1 MRKGPARKMGQG
13 HSGDRGRIEARWPA
27 AAACAV
33 LTKQRAGDG
42 DGDGGSGTG
51 VVARS
56 AFLFV
61 AVSFLQTKLKYL
73 AQHKKWRSN
82 LHL

>member
-1 MRKGPARKMGQG
+1 MGQG
-13 HSGDRGRIEARWPA
+13 PSGHRGRIEARWRA
-27 AAACAV
+27 APACAV
-33 LTKQRAGDG
+33 LTKQRAGG
-42 DGDGGSGTG
+42 GDGGSGNS
-51 VVARS
+51 VVACS